1 MNATATQLARDLARV
16 VYRRGRDEPRA
27 N

>member
-1 MNATATQLARDLARV
+1 MNAAATQLARDLARF
-16 VYRRGRDEPRA
+16 VYRRGRDEPHA